1 MYINQFDIYI
11 NGNFF
16 VSGYLFYKFVRSLYN
31 EKRRKEERNKKCCMK
46 QESKVGYRDIFRQT
60 EYMKIMIA
68 ALINRFG
75 DSIDAIASTWIVY
88 EITGNAAWSAI
99 IYGVNRIPSIII
111 TPLAGAWVEGQKK
124 KTIMIVTDLI
134 RAVCVAFVATGYLF
148 GFLQAWMLLVTTLT
162 ISTVEAFRGPASA
175 ALTPKVLEKEYY
187 EYGIS
192 LSTTLSS
199 MVELIGTAVAAAI
212 IAVIGTSGAI
222 YVDMTTFLLSALIIV
237 FVNTKEQGLVKQKFD
252 RKTYVKDLADGFSYV
267 KKDAIIRIFLL
278 LAVFLNAILVP
289 LNSLQ
294 APLAGDILGGG
305 AEILSILGISITV
318 GMLLGSVTYPMVQ
331 RIISGKGLWIASG
344 LGIAL
349 FYIMLPVCRPLYTSR
364 ILVCAFTAVFSFILG
379 YTVALVNSHLSVFTV
394 KRIRTDYLARI
405 SGITT
410 AAGAASMPVASF
422 LVSIVVAYVDT
433 SAIFITSGVLALIV
447 TVCMFFSRTLGQGE
461 TDTVAE
467 DVEMVRS

>member
-1 MYINQFDIYI
+1 MSNT
-11 NGNFF
+11 
-16 VSGYLFYKFVRSLYN
+16 
-31 EKRRKEERNKKCCMK
+31 KEQKI
-46 QESKVGYRDIFRQT
+46 GYRDIFRQT

-124 KTIMIVTDLI
+124 KTIMIVTDLM

-175 ALTPKVLEKEYY
+175 AYY

-237 FVNTKEQGLVKQKFD
+237 FVNTKEQGLVKQKFN
-252 RKTYVKDLADGFSYV
+252 RKAYVKDLADGFSYV
-267 KKDAIIRIFLL
+267 KKDAMIRIFLL

-331 RIISGKGLWIASG
+331 RIIPGKGLWIASG

-349 FYIMLPVCRPLYTSR
+349 FYIMLPVCRPLYTSQ
-364 ILVCAFTAVFSFILG
+364 ILVYAFTAVFSFILG
-379 YTVALVNSHLSVFTV
+379 YTVALVNSHLSVFAV

-422 LVSIVVAYVDT
+422 LVSIFVAYVDT

-467 DVEMVRS
+467 DVEMV

>member
-1 MYINQFDIYI
+1 M
-11 NGNFF
+11 
-16 VSGYLFYKFVRSLYN
+16 
-31 EKRRKEERNKKCCMK
+31 
-46 QESKVGYRDIFRQT
+46 
-60 EYMKIMIA
+60 
-68 ALINRFG
+68 
-75 DSIDAIASTWIVY
+75 
-88 EITGNAAWSAI
+88 
-99 IYGVNRIPSIII
+99 
-111 TPLAGAWVEGQKK
+111 
-124 KTIMIVTDLI
+124 
-134 RAVCVAFVATGYLF
+134 
-148 GFLQAWMLLVTTLT
+148 
-162 ISTVEAFRGPASA
+162 
-175 ALTPKVLEKEYY
+175 
-187 EYGIS
+187 
-192 LSTTLSS
+192 
-199 MVELIGTAVAAAI
+199 
-212 IAVIGTSGAI
+212 
-222 YVDMTTFLLSALIIV
+222 
-237 FVNTKEQGLVKQKFD
+237 
-252 RKTYVKDLADGFSYV
+252 
-267 KKDAIIRIFLL
+267 IRIFLL

-331 RIISGKGLWIASG
+331 RIIPGKGLWIASG

-349 FYIMLPVCRPLYTSR
+349 FYIMLPVCRPLYTSQ

-379 YTVALVNSHLSVFTV
+379 YTVALVNSHLSVFAV

>member
-1 MYINQFDIYI
+1 
-11 NGNFF
+11 
-16 VSGYLFYKFVRSLYN
+16 
-31 EKRRKEERNKKCCMK
+31 MK
-46 QESKVGYRDIFRQT
+46 QESKVGYRDILRQT

-331 RIISGKGLWIASG
+331 RII
-344 LGIAL
+344 
-349 FYIMLPVCRPLYTSR
+349 
-364 ILVCAFTAVFSFILG
+364 LG
-379 YTVALVNSHLSVFTV
+379 YTVALVNSHLSVFAV

>member
-1 MYINQFDIYI
+1 MSNT
-11 NGNFF
+11 
-16 VSGYLFYKFVRSLYN
+16 
-31 EKRRKEERNKKCCMK
+31 KEQKI
-46 QESKVGYRDIFRQT
+46 GYRDIFRQT

-199 MVELIGTAVAAAI
+199 MVELIGTAGGAVAAVI
-212 IAVIGTSGAI
+212 IAAIGTSGAI
-222 YVDMTTFLLSALIIV
+222 YVDMATFLMSALIIA
-237 FVNTKEQGLVKQKFD
+237 FVNTKEQNLVVQKFD

-305 AEILSILGISITV
+305 AEILSILGISITI

-331 RIISGKGLWIASG
+331 RIIPGKGLWIASG

-364 ILVCAFTAVFSFILG
+364 ILVYAFTAVFSFILG
-379 YTVALVNSHLSVFTV
+379 YTVALVNSHLSVFAV

-447 TVCMFFSRTLGQGE
+447 TVCMFFSRTLGQEE

-467 DVEMVRS
+467 DVEMV

>member
-1 MYINQFDIYI
+1 MSNT
-11 NGNFF
+11 
-16 VSGYLFYKFVRSLYN
+16 
-31 EKRRKEERNKKCCMK
+31 KEQKI
-46 QESKVGYRDIFRQT
+46 GYRDIFRQT

-99 IYGVNRIPSIII
+99 IYGVNKLPSIII

-148 GFLQAWMLLVTTLT
+148 GFLQAWT

-222 YVDMTTFLLSALIIV
+222 YVDMATFLMSALIIA
-237 FVNTKEQGLVKQKFD
+237 FVNTKEQNLVVQKFD
-252 RKTYVKDLADGFSYV
+252 RKAYVKNLADGFSYV
-267 KKDAIIRIFLL
+267 KKDAMIRIFLL

-294 APLAGDILGGG
+294 APFAGDVLGGG

-318 GMLLGSVTYPMVQ
+318 GMLFGSVTYPMVQ
-331 RIISGKGLWIASG
+331 RIIPGKGLWIASG

-364 ILVCAFTAVFSFILG
+364 ILVYAFTAVFSFILG
-379 YTVALVNSHLSVFTV
+379 YTVALVNSHLSVFAV

-447 TVCMFFSRTLGQGE
+447 TVCMIFYRTLGQGE

>member
-331 RIISGKGLWIASG
+331 RIILGKGL
-344 LGIAL
+344 
-349 FYIMLPVCRPLYTSR
+349 CRPLYTSR
-364 ILVCAFTAVFSFILG
+364 ILVYAFTAVFSFILG
-379 YTVALVNSHLSVFTV
+379 YTVALVNSHLSVFAV

>member
-16 VSGYLFYKFVRSLYN
+16 FFGYLFYKFVRSLYN

-99 IYGVNRIPSIII
+99 IYGVNKLPSIII

-199 MVELIGTAVAAAI
+199 MVELIGTAVAAVI
-212 IAVIGTSGAI
+212 IAAIGTSGAI
-222 YVDMTTFLLSALIIV
+222 YVDMATFLMSALIIA
-237 FVNTKEQGLVKQKFD
+237 FVNTKEQNLVVQKFD
-252 RKTYVKDLADGFSYV
+252 RKAYVKNLADGFSYV
-267 KKDAIIRIFLL
+267 RKDAMIR
-278 LAVFLNAILVP
+278 ILVP

-331 RIISGKGLWIASG
+331 RIIPGKGLWIASG

-364 ILVCAFTAVFSFILG
+364 ILVYAFTAVFSFILG
-379 YTVALVNSHLSVFTV
+379 YTVALVNSHLSVFAV

-447 TVCMFFSRTLGQGE
+447 TVCMIFSRTLGQGE

>member
-1 MYINQFDIYI
+1 MSNT
-11 NGNFF
+11 
-16 VSGYLFYKFVRSLYN
+16 
-31 EKRRKEERNKKCCMK
+31 KEQKI
-46 QESKVGYRDIFRQT
+46 GYRDIFRQT

-99 IYGVNRIPSIII
+99 IYGVNKLPSIII

-267 KKDAIIRIFLL
+267 KKDTMIRIFLL

-331 RIISGKGLWIASG
+331 RIIPGKGLWIASG

-379 YTVALVNSHLSVFTV
+379 YTVALVNSHLSVFAV

-447 TVCMFFSRTLGQGE
+447 TVCMFFSKTLGQGE